1 MIRIV
6 LSAFLICFTAIYSL
20 VYNVVEAHKQ
30 DKIDNFSKI
39 VEDPEKK
46 TIIQLYQTKPLVVS
60 DKGLDCLAR
69 NIFFEA
75 GTENELG
82 KYAVGQVT
90 INRLRHGYW
99 GDTLCEV
106 VYYKGQFSWTNSR
119 RLRNAR
125 VEGQNWED
133 SYRVAEAMLSGIRVR
148 DLETALF
155 YHADYVNPFWKMEK
169 SQVAQVG
176 RHIFYERA
184 EGSWLRVVND

>member
-1 MIRIV
+1 MIIRVVI
-6 LSAFLICFTAIYSL
+6 SAFVIVFVTIYAVTETAIQQYQSPKIK
-20 VYNVVEAHKQ
+20 VVEH
-30 DKIDNFSKI
+30 NEN
-39 VEDPEKK
+39 V
-46 TIIQLYQTKPLVVS
+46 IQLYQTKPLYTS
-60 DKGLDCLAR
+60 DKQLDCLAR

-90 INRLRHGYW
+90 INRLYHGYW
-99 GDTLCEV
+99 GNTLCEV
-106 VYYKGQFSWTNSR
+106 IYAKGQFSWTNSR

-155 YHADYVNPFWKMEK
+155 YHADYVNPFWKMEETQIAK
-169 SQVAQVG
+169 VG
-176 RHIFYERA
+176 RHIFYEQA
-184 EGSWLRVVND
+184 EGSWLRIID